1 MTPNGILLLCI
12 EGFGVLKRDNLITSL
27 KKLDKGRKILYFG
40 ILAFIAAVTTGALQ
54 FTLLAMLKPN
64 EPVNGTICLFCAF
77 FCLVS
82 LCSCLSLFS
91 ASFSCSVT

>member
-40 ILAFIAAVTTGALQ
+40 ILYQ
-54 FTLLAMLKPN
+54 FPL
-64 EPVNGTICLFCAF
+64 
-77 FCLVS
+77 
-82 LCSCLSLFS
+82 
-91 ASFSCSVT
+91 